1 MSEIETFFDT
11 MAERWDTFC
20 MHDPERIRMI
30 LELIDLQPGAHIL
43 DVGCGTGVLEHF
55 LLGYHP
61 SRIVA
66 IDLSG
71 QMIEKAKGKFH
82 NHPEIVFRQA
92 DAHAFEGEYF
102 DCIIIYSAYPHFMR
116 PEELIRHLKDLLLP
130 GGKLVICHSESKEQI
145 NRHHERHAEQ
155 LSLPLPP
162 AHELAVLMKP
172 YLDIQVILDT
182 EKLYMVCGKRIS

>member
-1 MSEIETFFDT
+1 MSEIEIFFDT

-20 MHDPERIRMI
+20 AHDPERIRMI

-55 LLGYHP
+55 LLGYRP
-61 SRIVA
+61 NRIVA

-71 QMIEKAKGKFH
+71 QMIEKARIKFQ

-92 DAHAFEGEYF
+92 DVHSFEGENF
-102 DCIIIYSAYPHFMR
+102 DYIIVYSAYPHFMR
-116 PEELIRHLKDLLLP
+116 PKELIKHLNDLLLP

-145 NRHHERHAEQ
+145 NYHHERHAKQ

-162 AHELAVLMKP
+162 AHELAVLMEP
-172 YLDIQVILDT
+172 YFNLQIILDT